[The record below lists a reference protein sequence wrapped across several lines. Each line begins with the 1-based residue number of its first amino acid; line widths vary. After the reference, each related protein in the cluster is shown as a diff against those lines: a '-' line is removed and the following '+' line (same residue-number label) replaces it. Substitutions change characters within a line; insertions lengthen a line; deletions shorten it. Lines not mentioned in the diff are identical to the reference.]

1 MLISE
6 RTLDI
11 LLKSRISYEL
21 EFCSKIKIQEVSEKL
36 SKSLGKKVSVCDENA
51 GIDLSVDHYKL
62 EREYADGDKVIKLS
76 TCYLPYQDARIE
88 LIKILNFIGENGF
101 TNKDCGLHI
110 NISIN
115 EGSSSRQISQINV
128 IKFILEFNEERVWKD
143 FPERKT
149 SPYSKS
155 IKFIVPADKLNYN
168 TARNV
173 VQSDFIYPNKQFYG
187 VNFNKIHENYLRFNY
202 IGGKGYEKNITKIL
216 ETQDYFIEKIVEVV
230 DSPGFTQSNRLT
242 LNRVLDNFKKVLEA
256 YSSFKGF
263 KSNYP
268 NLGLMVNL
276 DTDNN
281 NINAFWPKIR
291 DRIFDLLTEGGVT
304 QGIINYDSN
313 TGKVQLKDADLSN
326 AFLLENFDIVN
337 CDNAT
342 GFLNKCDIFGT
353 TITGAE
359 INESNLFN
367 GTKANKC
374 KLGNCYVNRSSILE
388 NSFVSGQN
396 TIMNGLMKGGVFKKG
411 RITDISKFE
420 DTEVIEYEKI
430 RPGSNAK
437 Y

>member
-6 RTLDI
+6 RTLDV
-11 LLKSRISYEL
+11 LLKSRISYDL
-21 EFCSKIKIQEVSEKL
+21 EFCSKIKIQEVSENL
-36 SKSLGKKVSVCDENA
+36 SKSLGKKVSVCDETT

-76 TCYLPYQDARIE
+76 TSYLPYQEARIE

-101 TNKDCGLHI
+101 TNKECGLHI

-115 EGSSSRQISQINV
+115 ESSSNRQISQMNI
-128 IKFILEFNEERVWKD
+128 IKFILEFNEDKVWKD
-143 FPERKT
+143 FPERKN

-155 IKFIVPADKLNYN
+155 IKFIMPADKLNYN
-168 TARNV
+168 TSKTV
-173 VQSDFIYPNKQFYG
+173 LQSDFIYPNKQFYG

-202 IGGKGYEKNITKIL
+202 IGGVGYEKKVNRIL
-216 ETQDYFIEKIVEVV
+216 ETQDYFIERISEVV
-230 DSPGFTQSNRLT
+230 NNPTFTQGNKQT
-242 LNRVLDNFKKVLEA
+242 LGKIIIEFKKVLEA
-256 YSSFKGF
+256 YSSLKGF

-281 NINAFWPKIR
+281 NITAFWPKIR

-304 QGIINYDSN
+304 EGIINYDSN

-326 AFLLENFDIVN
+326 SFLLENFDIVN
-337 CDNAT
+337 CNNAT
-342 GFLNKCDIFGT
+342 GLLNKCDIFGT
-353 TITGAE
+353 TIIGAE

-367 GTKANKC
+367 GTRVNKC
-374 KLGNCYVNRSSILE
+374 KLGNCYINRSSILE
-388 NSFVSGQN
+388 NSFVNGPN